1 MRASQA
7 GIAEAD
13 AKTAAAKE
21 RLDRLAR
28 GEPVAG
34 GFDKPITLKDV
45 VKEAG
50 WTASEVR
57 RCLLTYAIGE
67 AGGFEMLMAEIH
79 RRRDL
84 AENSARRAVAAKLG
98 ISTKR

>member
-1 MRASQA
+1 M
-7 GIAEAD
+7 
-13 AKTAAAKE
+13 
-21 RLDRLAR
+21 
-28 GEPVAG
+28 
-34 GFDKPITLKDV
+34 
-45 VKEAG
+45 
-50 WTASEVR
+50 R

-67 AGGFEMLMAEIH
+67 AGGFEMLMAEID

>member
-1 MRASQA
+1 MHAEKVGGHKGLVATVERAIAAGQA

-28 GEPVAG
+28 GEHVAG

-50 WTASEVR
+50 WTVR

-67 AGGFEMLMAEIH
+67 AGGFEMLMAEIGH
-79 RRRDL
+79 
-84 AENSARRAVAAKLG
+84 AA
-98 ISTKR
+98 T